1 MPTTYRPTILVVDDT
16 ALLLAVAAV
25 QNSIDI
31 ACGGLNSIMC
41 YVTFSNNSITGKFRV
56 LLKDVDGNVIVSDQ
70 IEVTNSAIADGS
82 RYIGTSFEIDLRGA
96 ISVAVRLD
104 EAIGGGE
111 NASVFLGAN

>member
-1 MPTTYRPTILVVDDT
+1 MGKTYRPTVLVVNDD
-16 ALLLAVAAV
+16 ALLLAVSSV
-25 QNSIDI
+25 QNSKDVPS
-31 ACGGLNSIMC
+31 GEMNTIMC

-56 LLKDVDGNVIVSDQ
+56 LLKDKDGQLVVSDQ